1 MDVTLHLIHQQI
13 IPFRFSK
20 HPLKNQINDKY
31 GNKVDVLIPEIDIKG
46 TGRNT
51 TDLVN
56 YTNKFVNY
64 ANKKYGQV
72 WVVFDKDDYSNEQ
85 FDKAIKTCDYNVA
98 WSNPNF
104 ELWLLAHLK
113 RVDRY
118 ISKDKIIAE
127 LNKEFKKNGLGE
139 YRKNDD
145 KIFDKVTSNGKINNA
160 IINCEYMESLN
171 KEGQASQRNPMTTVY
186 KIVDGLKEY
195 LE

>member
-1 MDVTLHLIHQQI
+1 M
-13 IPFRFSK
+13 
-20 HPLKNQINDKY
+20 
-31 GNKVDVLIPEIDIKG
+31 
-46 TGRNT
+46 
-51 TDLVN
+51 
-56 YTNKFVNY
+56 
-64 ANKKYGQV
+64 
-72 WVVFDKDDYSNEQ
+72 
-85 FDKAIKTCDYNVA
+85 
-98 WSNPNF
+98 
-104 ELWLLAHLK
+104 K